1 MVRPKKVSER
11 KQEDYFANLVNEGVK
26 TPKAPSGVKRE
37 IISAALGVVDHDRLD
52 LIDVISCMLDESFPS
67 LLDDGLKLS
76 DGATTANIACYV
88 GILMRQGNKL
98 DREGRD
104 YWIKP
109 LVELGIVKQV
119 TFRPETRD
127 FVDGHLRAKSPN
139 SAYRLDSDFVRIL
152 KQGELKKIESFF
164 GTNET
169 AKRRLLHAKII
180 GESLASHGNG
190 PHAEL
195 IHLACAHYAPHF
207 LKGYEIVYVD
217 DADGDRIS
225 EDEKRKFDQFGI
237 TLTLGDSWPDVLL
250 VNPKENT
257 IWFIEA
263 VVSDGEVDATK
274 MQRFQQF
281 CQRNGKSFGGATTC
295 YHTWKELASRQ
306 CSQENLVTGSYIW
319 VASDPTKHLLIE
331 TCII

>member
-1 MVRPKKVSER
+1 MTRGKKVTEK
-11 KQEDYFANLVNEGVK
+11 KQEDYFRNLKKEGVK
-26 TPKAPSGVKRE
+26 PPKAPNGVKKE
-37 IISAALGVVDHDRLD
+37 MISTALSLVDYDRPDLVDVVLC
-52 LIDVISCMLDESFPS
+52 LLDESFPS
-67 LLDDGLKLS
+67 LIVEGLKIS

-88 GILMRQGNKL
+88 GILMRHGNKL

-109 LVELGIVKQV
+109 LVELGIIKLV

-139 SAYRLDSDFVRIL
+139 SAYRLDPDFVGLL
-152 KQGELKKIESFF
+152 KRGKLKDIKSFF
-164 GTNET
+164 GSNET
-169 AKRRLLHAKII
+169 ANRRLLHAKII
-180 GESLASHGNG
+180 EESLASHGNG

-195 IHLACAHYAPHF
+195 IQLACTHYAHHF
-207 LKGYEIVYVD
+207 LPGYEIVYVD

-225 EDEKRKFDQFGI
+225 EDEKRKLDHFGI
-237 TLTLGDSWPDVLL
+237 TLTLQDCWPDVLL
-250 VNPKENT
+250 VNPRENA

-274 MQRFQQF
+274 MRRFHAY
-281 CQRNGKSFGGATTC
+281 CEHHGKTFGGATTC
-295 YHTWKELASRQ
+295 YHTWKDLASRQ
-306 CSQENLVTGSYIW
+306 TRQENLVSGSYIW

-331 TCII
+331 TCLR